1 MKRKTFNAIVL
12 AASLGAF
19 LVTGGVAA
27 VVLMQKSDAPPPA
40 KATLA
45 STIAGPKLTAEQKAV
60 RAYFEEHME
69 IEKIKIVS
77 ESEPKD
83 YDGGKIVRV
92 KYKAPSPLGGMLVLS
107 DEIFIVRNGKALLLS
122 PFRGP
127 GKYPKEIFEDGISP
141 DDPRV
146 QR

>member
-1 MKRKTFNAIVL
+1 MKPSTFNRIIL
-12 AASLGAF
+12 ASTLAAF

-27 VVLMQKSDAPPPA
+27 VVLRQKSDAPPPA
-40 KATLA
+40 KATLVSA
-45 STIAGPKLTAEQKAV
+45 IAGPKLTAEQNAV

-92 KYKAPSPLGGMLVLS
+92 KYKAPGIGGMLILRDSVFSLK
-107 DEIFIVRNGKALLLS
+107 NGKAMQLS
-122 PFRGP
+122 PIRGI
-127 GKYPKEIFEDGISP
+127 GKHPVEIFEKGISP
-141 DDPRV
+141 DDPSL
-146 QR
+146 QD